1 MKTGHSVFDLTEKEA
16 LLLAANDIGIDLG
29 TASVLIYDPER
40 GLMLKEPSVVA
51 ANPQT
56 GEVIAV
62 GETAQ
67 QMLGRTPDKI
77 RAVMPLSDGVISDFD
92 MTSAMITQFIKK
104 VTGGGIIKPR
114 VIICVP
120 SGITEVESNAV
131 AGAATAAGA
140 RKVFLIEEPVA
151 AALGAGI
158 DISKPEGHII
168 LDIGGGTSDIA
179 VLSLNGIVCKTSV
192 KMAGRKIDDAIVKYV
207 RTKFGILIGERMA
220 ERAKIAGA
228 SVMFD
233 EDENIEVE
241 IKGRDLRSGLP
252 KRQNITRAELSEA
265 ILESV
270 MVIVDAVGHML
281 EITPPELAADIHENG
296 LLMTGG
302 GSQLHGLDRLLCA
315 RTGLNVVVADHPTE
329 CVAIGTARAFQFLDQ
344 LYDGFVNTPTKLR

>member
-1 MKTGHSVFDLTEKEA
+1 M
-16 LLLAANDIGIDLG
+16 AANDIGIDLG

-51 ANPQT
+51 VNTQT

-62 GETAQ
+62 GENAQ

-158 DISKPEGHII
+158 GISKPEGHII

-192 KMAGRKIDDAIVKYV
+192 
-207 RTKFGILIGERMA
+207 
-220 ERAKIAGA
+220 
-228 SVMFD
+228 
-233 EDENIEVE
+233 
-241 IKGRDLRSGLP
+241 
-252 KRQNITRAELSEA
+252 
-265 ILESV
+265 
-270 MVIVDAVGHML
+270 
-281 EITPPELAADIHENG
+281 
-296 LLMTGG
+296 
-302 GSQLHGLDRLLCA
+302 
-315 RTGLNVVVADHPTE
+315 
-329 CVAIGTARAFQFLDQ
+329 
-344 LYDGFVNTPTKLR
+344 